1 MSNNNGSS
9 PVSERTFG
17 TFEKV
22 LAAAFTLLF
31 AISAFVWNSHMRDFE
46 KLDGKLDKLILAVN
60 TIQNT
65 MATKDDLLKLSDRV
79 TQVEKE
85 VAKIDYRVEHIEK
98 KTP

>member
-46 KLDGKLDKLILAVN
+46 KLDGKLDKLILSVN

-85 VAKIDYRVEHIEK
+85 VAKLDYRVTHVEK
-98 KTP
+98 KLP